1 MVKTNV
7 HFPTDI
13 NLLWDAV
20 RKAIELTY
28 QLCTKYGILGWRQF
42 AYNLKI
48 IKKFYRAAQQSKKAR
63 GKDVKQKQKVH
74 DGIKQAHQSYVDLSL
89 YYLTKVTQTIKD
101 IEKNCHIN
109 LVDVVLIDEI
119 KKFVAHGQRQINQI
133 IRRVI
138 NEEKIPHNEKVFS
151 LFEPHTEWIN
161 KGKLGVFVELG
172 LKVCIVED
180 QNQFILHQKVMMQ
193 TVDSD
198 ISLLMAQETKT
209 MFNNLESMSYD
220 RGFYSSKNREELQ
233 KMLEK
238 VALPK
243 RGRHSQ
249 KDNQIEASE
258 GYQKAKQKHSA
269 VESAINALDVHG
281 LDRCPDKGLTG
292 FERYVAL
299 AIVAR
304 NIQRIGAILQKKRQ
318 RKLLLR
324 KRRERRALLL
334 GEQIKKA
341 A

>member
-1 MVKTNV
+1 
-7 HFPTDI
+7 
-13 NLLWDAV
+13 
-20 RKAIELTY
+20 
-28 QLCTKYGILGWRQF
+28 
-42 AYNLKI
+42 
-48 IKKFYRAAQQSKKAR
+48 
-63 GKDVKQKQKVH
+63 
-74 DGIKQAHQSYVDLSL
+74 
-89 YYLTKVTQTIKD
+89 
-101 IEKNCHIN
+101 
-109 LVDVVLIDEI
+109 VVLIDEI